1 MSNYTL
7 EFRYLVDDEN
17 FEIFDFDY
25 ELYDNDLKPKFEKDF
40 KEYFYF
46 REIGHETVGRF
57 KKALQIKL
65 NTIAYRY
72 KEFYQTVLALEKE
85 DMMMTKDLKETFIRE
100 VTGESTSNSSSND
113 ISNLTGTGKNINKF
127 SLTPKQGI
135 TSLDNHLTNATVDDS
150 TSNTNSNSN
159 SNAET
164 SNRVNNI
171 EKTIFTSQ
179 GDLGVTS
186 SGLLI
191 QGWRDVIVSIHEKM
205 FQEDLDE
212 LFFQLL

>member
-1 MSNYTL
+1 MSNFTIEL
-7 EFRYLVDDEN
+7 RYLVEDKD
-17 FEIFDFDY
+17 FEIFDFEY
-25 ELYDNDLKPKFEKDF
+25 ELYDNALKPKFEKDF

-65 NTIAYRY
+65 NQIAYRY
-72 KEFYQTVLALEKE
+72 KEFYKTVIALENE

-100 VTGESTSNSSSND
+100 VNGESSSLANSND
-113 ISNLTGTGKNINKF
+113 NSLLSGNGKNINKF

-135 TSLDNHLTNATVDDS
+135 TSLDNHLTNATVDENNTS
-150 TSNTNSNSN
+150 TNSQSNSN
-159 SNAET
+159 SET
-164 SNRVNNI
+164 TNRVNNI
-171 EKTIFTSQ
+171 EKTTFISQ

-205 FQEDLDE
+205 FQEDLEE

>member
-65 NTIAYRY
+65 NQIAYRY
-72 KEFYQTVLALEKE
+72 KEYYKTVIALENE
-85 DMMMTKDLKETFIRE
+85 DMMMTKDLKETFVRE
-100 VTGESTSNSSSND
+100 VNGESSSKANSND
-113 ISNLTGTGKNINKF
+113 NSNLSGNGKNINKF

-135 TSLDNHLTNATVDDS
+135 KSLDNHITNATVDENNTS
-150 TSNTNSNSN
+150 TNSQSNSN
-159 SNAET
+159 SET
-164 SNRVNNI
+164 TNKVNNI
-171 EKTIFTSQ
+171 ETTTFISQ

-205 FQEDLDE
+205 FQEDLDD
-212 LFFQLL
+212 LFFQLI

>member
-65 NTIAYRY
+65 NQIAYRY
-72 KEFYQTVLALEKE
+72 KEYYKTVIALENE
-85 DMMMTKDLKETFIRE
+85 DMMMTKDLKETFVRE
-100 VTGESTSNSSSND
+100 VNGESTSNVNSTDN
-113 ISNLTGTGKNINKF
+113 SNLSGNGKNINKF

-135 TSLDNHLTNATVDDS
+135 QSLDNHITNATVDENNTS
-150 TSNTNSNSN
+150 TNSQSNSN
-159 SNAET
+159 SET
-164 SNRVNNI
+164 TNRVNNV
-171 EKTIFTSQ
+171 EKTTFISQ

-212 LFFQLL
+212 LFFQLI

>member
-17 FEIFDFDY
+17 FEIFDFEY
-25 ELYDNDLKPKFEKDF
+25 ELYDNALKPKFEKDF

-65 NTIAYRY
+65 NQIAYRY
-72 KEFYQTVLALEKE
+72 KEYYKTVIALENE
-85 DMMMTKDLKETFIRE
+85 DMMMTKDVKETFIRE
-100 VTGESTSNSSSND
+100 VNGESTSNVNSTDN
-113 ISNLTGTGKNINKF
+113 SNLSGNGKNVNKF

-135 TSLDNHLTNATVDDS
+135 QSLDNHITNATVDENNTS
-150 TSNTNSNSN
+150 TNSQSNSN
-159 SNAET
+159 SET
-164 SNRVNNI
+164 TNRVNNV
-171 EKTIFTSQ
+171 EKTTFISQ

-205 FQEDLDE
+205 FEEDLEE

>member
-65 NTIAYRY
+65 NQIAYRY
-72 KEFYQTVLALEKE
+72 KEYYKTVIALENE
-85 DMMMTKDLKETFIRE
+85 DMMMTKDLKETFVRE
-100 VTGESTSNSSSND
+100 VNGESSSNVNSTD
-113 ISNLTGTGKNINKF
+113 NSNLSGNGKNINKF

-135 TSLDNHLTNATVDDS
+135 KSLDNHITNATVDENNTS
-150 TSNTNSNSN
+150 TNSQSNSN
-159 SNAET
+159 SET
-164 SNRVNNI
+164 TNKVNNI
-171 EKTIFTSQ
+171 ETTTFISQ

>member
-65 NTIAYRY
+65 NQIAYRY
-72 KEFYQTVLALEKE
+72 KEYYKTVIALENE
-85 DMMMTKDLKETFIRE
+85 DMMMTKDLKETFVRE
-100 VTGESTSNSSSND
+100 VNGESSSKANSND
-113 ISNLTGTGKNINKF
+113 NSNLSGNGKNINKF

-135 TSLDNHLTNATVDDS
+135 KSLDNHITNATVDEN
-150 TSNTNSNSN
+150 NTLTNSQSNSN
-159 SNAET
+159 SET
-164 SNRVNNI
+164 TNRVNNV
-171 EKTIFTSQ
+171 EKTTFISQ

>member
-25 ELYDNDLKPKFEKDF
+25 ELYDNALKPKFEKDF

-65 NTIAYRY
+65 NQIAYRY
-72 KEFYQTVLALEKE
+72 KEYYKTVIALENE
-85 DMMMTKDLKETFIRE
+85 DMMMTKDLKETFVRE
-100 VTGESTSNSSSND
+100 VNGESSSKANSND
-113 ISNLTGTGKNINKF
+113 NSNLSGNGKNKNN
-127 SLTPKQGI
+127 
-135 TSLDNHLTNATVDDS
+135 TSTNS
-150 TSNTNSNSN
+150 QTNSNS
-159 SNAET
+159 ET
-164 SNRVNNI
+164 TNKVNNI
-171 EKTIFTSQ
+171 ETTTFISQ

>member
-65 NTIAYRY
+65 NQIAYRY
-72 KEFYQTVLALEKE
+72 KEYYKTVIALENE
-85 DMMMTKDLKETFIRE
+85 DMMMTKDLKETFVRE
-100 VTGESTSNSSSND
+100 VNGESSSKANSND
-113 ISNLTGTGKNINKF
+113 NSNLSGNGKNINKF

-135 TSLDNHLTNATVDDS
+135 KSLDNHITNATVDENNTS
-150 TSNTNSNSN
+150 TNSQTNSNS
-159 SNAET
+159 ET
-164 SNRVNNI
+164 TNKVNNI
-171 EKTIFTSQ
+171 ETTTFISQ

>member
-25 ELYDNDLKPKFEKDF
+25 ELYDNNLKPKFEKDF

-65 NTIAYRY
+65 NQIAYRY
-72 KEFYQTVLALEKE
+72 KEYYKTIIALENE
-85 DMMMTKDLKETFIRE
+85 DMMMTKDIKETFIRE
-100 VTGESTSNSSSND
+100 VNGESTSNVNSSDN
-113 ISNLTGTGKNINKF
+113 SNLSGNGKNVNKF

-135 TSLDNHLTNATVDDS
+135 QSLDNHITNATVDENN
-150 TSNTNSNSN
+150 TLTNSNSN
-159 SNAET
+159 SNSET
-164 SNRVNNI
+164 TNKVNNI
-171 EKTIFTSQ
+171 ETTTFISQ

-205 FQEDLDE
+205 FQEDLEE
-212 LFFQLL
+212 LFFQLI

>member
-65 NTIAYRY
+65 NQIAYRY
-72 KEFYQTVLALEKE
+72 KEYYKTVIALENE
-85 DMMMTKDLKETFIRE
+85 DMMMTKDLKETFVRE
-100 VTGESTSNSSSND
+100 VNGESSSNVNSTD
-113 ISNLTGTGKNINKF
+113 NSNLSGNGKNINKF

-135 TSLDNHLTNATVDDS
+135 KSLDNHITNATVDENNTS
-150 TSNTNSNSN
+150 TNSQSNSN
-159 SNAET
+159 SET
-164 SNRVNNI
+164 TNKVNNI
-171 EKTIFTSQ
+171 ETTTFISQ

-205 FQEDLDE
+205 FQEDLEE

>member
-25 ELYDNDLKPKFEKDF
+25 ELYDNALKPKFEKDF

-65 NTIAYRY
+65 NQIAYRY
-72 KEFYQTVLALEKE
+72 KEYYKTVIALENE
-85 DMMMTKDLKETFIRE
+85 DMMMTKDLKETFVRE
-100 VTGESTSNSSSND
+100 VNGESSSKANSND
-113 ISNLTGTGKNINKF
+113 NSNLSGNGKNINKF

-135 TSLDNHLTNATVDDS
+135 KSLDNHITNATVDENNTS
-150 TSNTNSNSN
+150 TNSQTNSNS
-159 SNAET
+159 ET
-164 SNRVNNI
+164 TNKVNNI
-171 EKTIFTSQ
+171 ETTTFISQ

>member
-65 NTIAYRY
+65 NQIAYRY
-72 KEFYQTVLALEKE
+72 KEYYKTVIALENE
-85 DMMMTKDLKETFIRE
+85 DMMMTKDVKETFIRE
-100 VTGESTSNSSSND
+100 VNGESTSNVNSTDN
-113 ISNLTGTGKNINKF
+113 SNLSGNGKNVNKF

-135 TSLDNHLTNATVDDS
+135 QSLDNHITNATVDEN
-150 TSNTNSNSN
+150 NTLTNSQSNSN
-159 SNAET
+159 SET
-164 SNRVNNI
+164 TNKVNNV
-171 EKTIFTSQ
+171 EKTTFISQ

>member
-1 MSNYTL
+1 MSRYTIEL
-7 EFRYLVDDEN
+7 RYLVDDKN

-25 ELYDNDLKPKFEKDF
+25 ELYDNALKPKFEKDF
-40 KEYFYF
+40 QEYFYF
-46 REIGHETVGRF
+46 REIGHETIGRF

-65 NTIAYRY
+65 NQIADRY
-72 KEFYQTVLALEKE
+72 KEFYKTVLALEKE

-100 VTGESTSNSSSND
+100 INGESSSLNSATD
-113 ISNLTGTGKNINKF
+113 ISSLNGVGKNINKF
-127 SLTPKQGI
+127 SQTPKQSI
-135 TSLDNHLTNATVDDS
+135 ENIDKFMTNATVDEN
-150 TSNTNSNSN
+150 TSNTNSQTNANS
-159 SNAET
+159 ET
-164 SNRVNNI
+164 KNKVNNI
-171 EKTIFTSQ
+171 EKTTFISQ

-205 FQEDLDE
+205 FEEELEE

>member
-25 ELYDNDLKPKFEKDF
+25 ELYDNALKPKFEKDF

-65 NTIAYRY
+65 NQIAYRY
-72 KEFYQTVLALEKE
+72 KEYYKTVIALENE

-100 VTGESTSNSSSND
+100 VNGESTSNANSTDN
-113 ISNLTGTGKNINKF
+113 SNLSGNGKNINKF

-135 TSLDNHLTNATVDDS
+135 ESLDNHITNATVDENNTS
-150 TSNTNSNSN
+150 TNSQSNSN
-159 SNAET
+159 SET
-164 SNRVNNI
+164 TNRVNNV
-171 EKTIFTSQ
+171 EKTTFISQ

-205 FQEDLDE
+205 FQEDLEE

>member
-65 NTIAYRY
+65 NQIAYRY
-72 KEFYQTVLALEKE
+72 KEYYKTVIALENE
-85 DMMMTKDLKETFIRE
+85 DMMMTKDLKETFVRE
-100 VTGESTSNSSSND
+100 VNGESTSNANSSDN
-113 ISNLTGTGKNINKF
+113 SNLSGNGKNINKF

-135 TSLDNHLTNATVDDS
+135 KSLDNHITNATVDEN
-150 TSNTNSNSN
+150 NTLTNSQSNSN
-159 SNAET
+159 SET
-164 SNRVNNI
+164 TNRVNNV
-171 EKTIFTSQ
+171 EKTTFISQ

-205 FQEDLDE
+205 FQEDLED

>member
-25 ELYDNDLKPKFEKDF
+25 ELYDNALKPKFEKDF

-65 NTIAYRY
+65 NQIAYRY
-72 KEFYQTVLALEKE
+72 KEYYKTVIALENE
-85 DMMMTKDLKETFIRE
+85 DMMMTKDVKETFIRE
-100 VTGESTSNSSSND
+100 VNGESTSNVNSTDN
-113 ISNLTGTGKNINKF
+113 SNLSGNGKNVNKF

-135 TSLDNHLTNATVDDS
+135 QSLDNHITNATVDENNTS
-150 TSNTNSNSN
+150 TNSQSNSN
-159 SNAET
+159 SET
-164 SNRVNNI
+164 TNRVNNV
-171 EKTIFTSQ
+171 EKTTFISQ

-205 FQEDLDE
+205 FEEDLEE

>member
-1 MSNYTL
+1 MSRYTIEL
-7 EFRYLVDDEN
+7 RYLVDDEN
-17 FEIFDFDY
+17 FNIFDFEY

-40 KEYFYF
+40 QEYFYF

-65 NTIAYRY
+65 NQIADRY
-72 KEFYQTVLALEKE
+72 KEFYKTVLALEKE

-100 VTGESTSNSSSND
+100 VNGESSSLSNATDNSVLSGS
-113 ISNLTGTGKNINKF
+113 GKNVNKF
-127 SLTPKQGI
+127 SQTPKQSI
-135 TSLDNHLTNATVDDS
+135 ENIDKFMTNATVDEN
-150 TSNTNSNSN
+150 TSNTNSLTNANS
-159 SNAET
+159 ET
-164 SNRVNNI
+164 TNRVNNI
-171 EKTIFTSQ
+171 EKTTFISQ

-205 FQEDLDE
+205 FQEDLEE

>member
-65 NTIAYRY
+65 NQIAYRY
-72 KEFYQTVLALEKE
+72 KEYYKTVIALENE

-100 VTGESTSNSSSND
+100 VNGESSSNVNSSD
-113 ISNLTGTGKNINKF
+113 NSNLNGNGKNVNKF

-135 TSLDNHLTNATVDDS
+135 ESLDNHITNATVDEN
-150 TSNTNSNSN
+150 NTFTNSQSNSN
-159 SNAET
+159 SET
-164 SNRVNNI
+164 TNRVNNRETTTFI
-171 EKTIFTSQ
+171 SQ

-205 FQEDLDE
+205 FQEDLEE
-212 LFFQLL
+212 LFFQLI

>member
-65 NTIAYRY
+65 NQIAYRY
-72 KEFYQTVLALEKE
+72 KEYYKTVIALENE
-85 DMMMTKDLKETFIRE
+85 DMMMTKDLKETFVRE
-100 VTGESTSNSSSND
+100 VNGESSSKANSND
-113 ISNLTGTGKNINKF
+113 NSNLSGNGKNINKF

-135 TSLDNHLTNATVDDS
+135 KSLDNHITNATVDENN
-150 TSNTNSNSN
+150 TTTNSNSN
-159 SNAET
+159 SNSET
-164 SNRVNNI
+164 TNKVNNI
-171 EKTIFTSQ
+171 ETTTFISQ